1 MAKKVNKTD
10 EQFANVEENLS
21 KAGLYIV
28 KNQSKIMKI
37 VGSIILVITIIIG
50 YNTLYPNLD
59 EENASSEMY
68 IAELYFQ
75 NNDYDKALNGDSIL
89 SIDNIGDTMISFHKG
104 FIKISMKDNFFG
116 TLKVLWE
123 DISSIITQE
132 IKTIQTQKE
141 KKRNEEL
148 FNK

>member
-50 YNTLYPNLD
+50 YNTLYIRD
-59 EENASSEMY
+59 KVIVSSTD
-68 IAELYFQ
+68 LCF
-75 NNDYDKALNGDSIL
+75 
-89 SIDNIGDTMISFHKG
+89 
-104 FIKISMKDNFFG
+104 
-116 TLKVLWE
+116 
-123 DISSIITQE
+123 QE
-132 IKTIQTQKE
+132 I
-141 KKRNEEL
+141 R
-148 FNK
+148 